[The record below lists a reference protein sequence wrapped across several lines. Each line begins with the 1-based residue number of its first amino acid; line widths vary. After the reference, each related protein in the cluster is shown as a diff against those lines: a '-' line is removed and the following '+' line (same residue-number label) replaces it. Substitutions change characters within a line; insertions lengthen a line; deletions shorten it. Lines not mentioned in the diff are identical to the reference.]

1 MIFHTVGEQGW
12 SPDIKSTI
20 SFPEYLC
27 SRLLMCD
34 EYSDGSLLT
43 WQFEAGRGVTVNR
56 FQLMSRSMHTYAVG
70 THKYTT
76 IASITTP
83 I

>member
-1 MIFHTVGEQGW
+1 M
-12 SPDIKSTI
+12 S
-20 SFPEYLC
+20 
-27 SRLLMCD
+27 D

-43 WQFEAGRGVTVNR
+43 LQFEAGRGVTANR